1 MMTQLLNQP
10 EWRVIDH
17 TTLGPTFDA
26 KSSFAIDDV
35 LCESVGKSESVPVI
49 RAWVHHDT
57 ISLGIQDTRLPHLQE
72 GLTFLESRGYR
83 YIARSSGGLAVVLD
97 EGVLNLSL
105 IFAEKDH
112 RISIDEGFLAMVELI
127 QHMLSPYL
135 TNIEAREIVG
145 SYCPG
150 RYDLSVDG
158 KKFAGIS
165 QRRLRKGVAVQIYLC
180 VDGSGSKRAELI
192 RDFYKI
198 AKGNAETGFQ
208 YPDIHP
214 EVMAS
219 LSELSGKELTIPNL
233 MKDLYQ
239 SIGAASQLTSSS
251 LTSSEAERYQADFE
265 RMLDRNKKAF
275 GEKFTI

>member
-1 MMTQLLNQP
+1 MTQLINQP
-10 EWRVIDH
+10 VWRVIDH
-17 TTLGPTFDA
+17 STLGPSFDA

-35 LCESVGKSESVPVI
+35 LCESVGKGESAPIV
-49 RAWVHHDT
+49 RSWVHHNT

-72 GLTFLESRGYR
+72 GLTFLQSQGYR

-97 EGVLNLSL
+97 TGVLNLSL

-112 RISIDEGFLAMVELI
+112 RISIDEGFLAMVSLI
-127 QHMLSPYL
+127 EKLLAPYL
-135 TNIEAREIVG
+135 ETIEAREIVG

-165 QRRLRKGVAVQIYLC
+165 QRRLRKAVAVQIYLC

-192 RDFYKI
+192 RDFYQL
-198 AKGNAETGFQ
+198 AKGNMETSFQ

-219 LSELSGKELTIPNL
+219 LSELSGQNLSIPQL
-233 MKDLYQ
+233 MQDLYRTL
-239 SIGAASQLTSSS
+239 GAQGELITSS
-251 LTSSEAERYQADFE
+251 LTNAEADRYNADFE
-265 RMLDRNKKAF
+265 RMIDRNRKAF
-275 GEKFTI
+275 GSKAD